1 MVATRW
7 HGTPLGLPDP
17 SGHSVRLL
25 PLLGLALAASTYFAE
40 EMGIEPT
47 SLFRDELL
55 SRESPAPSIGWLLLV
70 RALSRDRTYG
80 QLLRRQLLYP
90 LSYEGMLADQSSLA
104 VTRRVYCT
112 VYRGIRS
119 SGDEPPAINGHSSCT
134 RGQHFGLTSAP
145 DWSRTSDPRFRKP
158 MLFL

>member
-1 MVATRW
+1 
-7 HGTPLGLPDP
+7 
-17 SGHSVRLL
+17 
-25 PLLGLALAASTYFAE
+25 
-40 EMGIEPT
+40 MGIEPT

-55 SRESPAPSIGWLLLV
+55 SRESPAPSIGWLLHM
-70 RALSRDRTYG
+70 RAPGRNRTCG
-80 QLLRRQLLYP
+80 LEIRMLPLCP
-90 LSYEGMLADQSSLA
+90 LSYKGMLADQSSLA

-119 SGDEPPAINGHSSCT
+119 SGDEPPAINGRSSST